1 MSMYLHTYVET
12 IGSYTVHQLV
22 INSPTHIHPIT
33 YLILDITSTLLMK
46 QRMCQI
52 VQSNTDEK
60 LSKYH
65 QVILLHSNLY

>member
-1 MSMYLHTYVET
+1 MYLHTYVET
-12 IGSYTVHQLV
+12 IGSYRVHQLV

-46 QRMCQI
+46 QRMCQT

-60 LSKYH
+60 LLKYH